1 MFVNAFML
9 WIDSLSPA
17 PADRT
22 GGKRGYTAPQKCP
35 VSDFTSEQ
43 KDQCA

>member
-1 MFVNAFML
+1 MFVNDFML

-22 GGKRGYTAPQKCP
+22 GGNGAIQPRKKCP
-35 VSDFTSEQ
+35 ISDFTSEQ
-43 KDQCA
+43 